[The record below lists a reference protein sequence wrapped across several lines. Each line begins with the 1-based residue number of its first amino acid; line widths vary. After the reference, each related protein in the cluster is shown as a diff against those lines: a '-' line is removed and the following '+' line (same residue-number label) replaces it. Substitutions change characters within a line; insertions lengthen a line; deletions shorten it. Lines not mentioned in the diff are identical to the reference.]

1 MGKLTRAEVDI
12 VLFRRS
18 RGNGG
23 QHANKTATAVRMT
36 HRATGIRVEVCSER
50 SQKSNLEAAYV
61 LLAARIAEAV
71 RNRAEAAKR
80 DAYDAKPDA
89 SFGQKIR
96 TYHAIERIVTD
107 HVSGLKLDFD
117 PVVRRGQID
126 PLIRAAMFRRC
137 SPSA

>member
-1 MGKLTRAEVDI
+1 MLSRSDVEI

-23 QHANKTATAVRMT
+23 QHNNKTATAVRMT
-36 HRATGIRVEVCSER
+36 HKATGIRVEVCSER
-50 SQKSNLEAAYV
+50 SQRANLDAAYS
-61 LLAARIAEAV
+61 LLAAKIAEAA
-71 RNRAEAAKR
+71 RKRQEARKR

-96 TYHAIERIVTD
+96 TYHAIERLVVD
-107 HVSGLKLDFD
+107 HRTGLKLDFD

-126 PLIRAAMFRRC
+126 PLLRATLMQGM
-137 SPSA
+137 